1 METPTDLKYSES
13 HEWVRVAEDDTAAVG
28 ITDFAQHELG
38 DIVYAELPEVGQ
50 TLTLDDP
57 FGSVESV
64 KAVSDLIAPV
74 SGEVVQVNTALAD
87 APEAINKA
95 PYQSWLVMV
104 KISDR
109 GELDALLTADKY
121 EEFTES
127 A

>member
-1 METPTDLKYSES
+1 MDTPTDLRYSES
-13 HEWVRVAEDDTAAVG
+13 HEWVRIADDDTAAVG

-64 KAVSDLIAPV
+64 KAVSDLIAPI

-95 PYQSWLVMV
+95 PYESWLVMV
-104 KISDR
+104 KVSDR
-109 GELDALLTADKY
+109 GELDALLTAEKY